1 NYYNSMGEEDVDD
14 QLQNLM
20 AANDYINSQFSED
33 DKDSDLSSVA
43 ADTKALKK
51 RLSQALQSVDEAH
64 NELENAIEKGLID
77 KEVEDELRGI
87 VEEAFDDQDD
97 LSELLSKQDDDVREK
112 MNDQISKLP
121 TLDEESI
128 EDSDLSPET
137 KQEIKNVI
145 KVTNKYDKE
154 LDRVQID
161 EQDILSDHVSAL
173 IEELKENGVEV
184 IDTAEIPENKNS
196 EQVFKLHEIPEAFE
210 IEHLTLTMPDKDRFD
225 FSGSEAE
232 ETITLPSNEEGEFE
246 VELTL
251 KLKEEYDE
259 TLDSFDVYSEFT
271 EWYWTLEQEDIN
283 NELDDEEDDDSTAYQ
298 PTKSQ
303 LVASTTTENDDK
315 ESKSKTSENDDTD
328 QSDDKDKDEKT
339 DNESKDDSKKDS
351 SDDKDESDKD
361 SSDKSSKKSDED
373 TKKKSDKKSDKK
385 SKKETKSK
393 SEKDSDSN
401 TKKDEKE
408 PEIEEVE
415 VYNNY
420 FKHQVT
426 KPVIDE
432 STLSLINAV
441 ENTISPYQKLLST
454 YETYFGFDLSKEIEI
469 GDDDSLKDMATDE
482 SLYHLFNETSVKDL
496 LADYILKKIEGD
508 VKEAVNGP
516 IDSLNS
522 DIEDY
527 RDFIKETDANAEEL
541 VEKITET
548 KVETRNLN
556 DSLEETLDNI
566 SDCREKSSSLLDTQT
581 EIQSKSTEENT
592 AVMSLSHE
600 FEPLLSQSQSL
611 VDQSSSNVETADSVY
626 RTIERGDEQAEN
638 IRQSVTDLSKE
649 ADDLSNDMTNKLEE
663 DEEFVDNFQGVLENS
678 RIGGQQNE
686 DLYDFLSS
694 PVDTENKGLIIKGD
708 TFTPYFLVLIGFIVA
723 LFTGYVISTTS
734 KRNMAEGQF
743 EADRSLMGG
752 NLLITGITA
761 GIGILEGLIIGLLS
775 AHYLGISQGS
785 LVMWTGL
792 MILMMLAMLFVASY
806 LLRQL
811 KMIGM
816 FILLGVM
823 SMYLFL
829 TRALG
834 TGFAGSD
841 QLRAYSP
848 LQYLE
853 NMLTKAIQG
862 DTNYHVILFSVIIVA
877 VLAALANLLVW
888 HRNQGNLAKDEQDAT
903 QTNS

>member
-1 NYYNSMGEEDVDD
+1 QAEDTASSILNDFNRRVIDVYFASVIGNLHDAQDNITELVEEEAEHTSTYNTSVNNTLSEYTDQFETVKDSSAASKDSFESFEDILDTFQEGLIDKVDSSEEYKSSVADAEKLNEALDELGVDFMDELNNYYNSMGEEDVDD

-173 IEELKENGVEV
+173 IEELKEDGVEV
-184 IDTAEIPENKNS
+184 TDTAEIQENKKS
-196 EQVFKLHEIPEAFE
+196 EQVFELHEIPEAFE

-259 TLDSFDVYSEFT
+259 TLDSFDVYSEIT
-271 EWYWTLEQEDIN
+271 EWYCTLEQEDIN

-303 LVASTTTENDDK
+303 LVAGTTTEIDDK
-315 ESKSKTSENDDTD
+315 ETKSKTSENDDTD
-328 QSDDKDKDEKT
+328 QYDETDKDEKA
-339 DNESKDDSKKDS
+339 DNESKDESKKDS

-373 TKKKSDKKSDKK
+373 SKKKSDKKSDKK

-516 IDSLNS
+516 
-522 DIEDY
+522 
-527 RDFIKETDANAEEL
+527 
-541 VEKITET
+541 
-548 KVETRNLN
+548 
-556 DSLEETLDNI
+556 
-566 SDCREKSSSLLDTQT
+566 
-581 EIQSKSTEENT
+581 
-592 AVMSLSHE
+592 
-600 FEPLLSQSQSL
+600 
-611 VDQSSSNVETADSVY
+611 
-626 RTIERGDEQAEN
+626 
-638 IRQSVTDLSKE
+638 
-649 ADDLSNDMTNKLEE
+649 
-663 DEEFVDNFQGVLENS
+663 
-678 RIGGQQNE
+678 
-686 DLYDFLSS
+686 
-694 PVDTENKGLIIKGD
+694 
-708 TFTPYFLVLIGFIVA
+708 
-723 LFTGYVISTTS
+723 
-734 KRNMAEGQF
+734 
-743 EADRSLMGG
+743 
-752 NLLITGITA
+752 
-761 GIGILEGLIIGLLS
+761 
-775 AHYLGISQGS
+775 
-785 LVMWTGL
+785 
-792 MILMMLAMLFVASY
+792 
-806 LLRQL
+806 
-811 KMIGM
+811 
-816 FILLGVM
+816 
-823 SMYLFL
+823 
-829 TRALG
+829 
-834 TGFAGSD
+834 
-841 QLRAYSP
+841 
-848 LQYLE
+848 
-853 NMLTKAIQG
+853 
-862 DTNYHVILFSVIIVA
+862 
-877 VLAALANLLVW
+877 
-888 HRNQGNLAKDEQDAT
+888 
-903 QTNS
+903 